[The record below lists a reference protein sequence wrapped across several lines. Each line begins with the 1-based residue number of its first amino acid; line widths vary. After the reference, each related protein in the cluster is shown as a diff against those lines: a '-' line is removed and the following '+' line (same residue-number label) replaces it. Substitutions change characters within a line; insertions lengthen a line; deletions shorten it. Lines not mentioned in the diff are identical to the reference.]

1 MSVHRQLV
9 DQQAVHS
16 YSTESA
22 WLIERIDTLRGDL
35 TRMVSILPEVIGD
48 TVSME
53 SSNVLSELGYST
65 EAGDGKNLLQRIWEG
80 IKRIAA
86 SIKQYL
92 SRLLAGRK
100 HHLADNQLGI
110 EKLRHYVKNLDMN
123 HQPVGGVQ
131 IHNTLIPDS
140 PSDAHH
146 KLGLLRDNIRNG
158 MSIRND
164 AIVKLTGMDFKDIDK
179 ENVLEKIHTVVN
191 RSAHLVTVRQDMS
204 GISFAF
210 LVDKMGFEWVKGNG
224 TDTSKQQPASIVLM
238 NTLLRDYDDLVK
250 EDGKY
255 ADDIRKHS
263 DDSDK
268 LIASIGKLIDEVNK
282 EAERVD
288 DNEASVEAWQA
299 RRKVAYDKVEGLS
312 KMSSTIARI
321 QHITHIYMFDILYS
335 DIVEILRKSLGA
347 YKMKKHELHPD
358 EQTNKKKGD
367 GDHEFR

>member
-9 DQQAVHS
+9 NQQATHS

-22 WLIERIDTLRGDL
+22 WLIDRIDTLRGEL

-110 EKLRHYVKNLDMN
+110 EKLRHYVKNLDMASKPEGDVYT
-123 HQPVGGVQ
+123 HCSLLPDAPAEAHSK
-131 IHNTLIPDS
+131 IH
-140 PSDAHH
+140 
-146 KLGLLRDNIRNG
+146 LLTDNIRTG
-158 MSIRND
+158 MEIRNKALTD
-164 AIVKLTGMDFKDIDK
+164 LTGMDFKTITK
-179 ENVLEKIHTVVN
+179 ENVLEKIHSVVN
-191 RSAHLVTVRQDMS
+191 RSNHLVSARSDTA
-204 GISFAF
+204 GISFSF
-210 LVDKMGFEWVKGNG
+210 LVDKMGFEWIKGKGGNS
-224 TDTSKQQPASIVLM
+224 DKVAPASLVMM
-238 NTLLRDYDDLVK
+238 NSLLSDYDKLVK
-250 EDGKY
+250 DDNKF
-255 ADDIRKHS
+255 ADEITKHS
-263 DDSDK
+263 ADSDK
-268 LIASIGKLIDEVNK
+268 MIADIGKIVDEINK
-282 EAERVD
+282 EAEHVSD
-288 DNEASVEAWQA
+288 DESSVEAWQA
-299 RRKVAYDKVEGLS
+299 RRSAAYEKVAAMGQMS
-312 KMSSTIARI
+312 KTIAKI

-335 DIVEILRKSLGA
+335 DIVSILRASLGA

-358 EQTNKKKGD
+358 EQK
-367 GDHEFR
+367 